1 MKKIFTLISMALM
14 AFGLNAET
22 LIDFSLD
29 QSKGITVGGTTT
41 IATVKIHTN
50 TLSVSGIKLANGYSN
65 DDGLTENNA
74 KLTVEGGFKAGDVIT
89 IAGAFNNT
97 DDTKMSAVDIFTVT
111 DGAATVLFTTQKFIN
126 GRLVDDDPVEETYTL
141 EADADEIYLGRNG
154 NTATFITT
162 LKVVRGGETV
172 LDPTA
177 PTTWNFAEGLS
188 DADKAALDADAET
201 WTLTDGYYSNAVV
214 LAERNVFVPLKANG
228 SELEYTKG
236 LSFTRDNS
244 EGLGVGR
251 VRLYAENPSLYLNGS
266 ANSIKIPALIKGDVV
281 KVRVKGG
288 GTSERSLG
296 VSNVDNGTVA
306 SVVEGEG
313 DEAKAISVD
322 AEMTVQANGDVVLSP
337 SNGFYFYAITVNAD
351 LPEATGIKG
360 VKTVEQTN
368 SVIYNLAG
376 QKVSKNFKGIMIQN
390 GKKVVIK

>member
-14 AFGLNAET
+14 VLGLNAET

-65 DDGLTENNA
+65 DDGLTGNNA
-74 KLTVEGGFKAGDVIT
+74 KLTVDGGFKAGDVIT
-89 IAGAFNNT
+89 IAGAFNNA
-97 DDTKMSAVDIFTVT
+97 DDTKNSAVDIFTVA
-111 DGAATVLFTTQKFIN
+111 DGAANVLFTTKKFVN

-201 WTLTDGYYSNAVV
+201 WTLSDGYYSNAVA
-214 LAERNVFVPLKANG
+214 LAERNVFTPLMANG
-228 SELEYTKG
+228 AELEFTKG
-236 LSFTRDNS
+236 LTFTRDNS

-306 SVVEGEG
+306 AVVEGEG
-313 DEAKAISVD
+313 EEAKAVSVD

-337 SNGFYFYAITVNAD
+337 SNGFYFYAIAVNAD

-360 VKTVEQTN
+360 VKTVEQQN
-368 SVIYNLAG
+368 NVIYNLAG
-376 QKVSKNFKGIMIQN
+376 QKVNAQYKGIMIQN
-390 GKKVVIK
+390 GKKVLK

>member
-390 GKKVVIK
+390 GKKVLK

>member
-14 AFGLNAET
+14 VLGLNAET

-65 DDGLTENNA
+65 DDGLTGNNA
-74 KLTVEGGFKAGDVIT
+74 KLTVDGGFKAGDVIT
-89 IAGAFNNT
+89 IAGAFNNA
-97 DDTKMSAVDIFTVT
+97 DDTKNSAVDIFTVA
-111 DGAATVLFTTQKFIN
+111 DGAANVLFTTKKFVN

-201 WTLTDGYYSNAVV
+201 WTLSDGYYSNAVA
-214 LAERNVFVPLKANG
+214 LAERNVFTPLMANG
-228 SELEYTKG
+228 AELEFTKG
-236 LSFTRDNS
+236 LTFTRDNS
-244 EGLGVGR
+244 EGLGAGR

-306 SVVEGEG
+306 AVVEGEG
-313 DEAKAISVD
+313 EEAKAVSVD

-337 SNGFYFYAITVNAD
+337 SNGFYFYAIAVNAD

-360 VKTVEQTN
+360 VKTVEQQN
-368 SVIYNLAG
+368 NVIYNLAG
-376 QKVSKNFKGIMIQN
+376 QKVNAQYKGIMIQN
-390 GKKVVIK
+390 GKKVLK

>member
-14 AFGLNAET
+14 VLGLNAET

-65 DDGLTENNA
+65 DDGLTGNNA
-74 KLTVEGGFKAGDVIT
+74 KLTVDGGFKAGDVIT
-89 IAGAFNNT
+89 IAGAFNNA
-97 DDTKMSAVDIFTVT
+97 DDTKNSAVDIFTVA
-111 DGAATVLFTTQKFIN
+111 DGAANVLFTTKKFVN

-201 WTLTDGYYSNAVV
+201 WTLSDGYYSNAVA
-214 LAERNVFVPLKANG
+214 LAERNVFTPLMANG
-228 SELEYTKG
+228 AELEFTKG

-306 SVVEGEG
+306 AVVEGEG
-313 DEAKAISVD
+313 EEAKAVSVD

-337 SNGFYFYAITVNAD
+337 SNGFYFYAIAVNAD

-360 VKTVEQTN
+360 VKTVEQQN
-368 SVIYNLAG
+368 NVIYNLAG
-376 QKVSKNFKGIMIQN
+376 QKVNAQYKGIMIQN
-390 GKKVVIK
+390 GKKVLK

>member
-14 AFGLNAET
+14 VLGLNAET

-65 DDGLTENNA
+65 DDGLTGNNA
-74 KLTVEGGFKAGDVIT
+74 KLTVDGGFKAGDVIT
-89 IAGAFNNT
+89 IAGAFNNA
-97 DDTKMSAVDIFTVT
+97 DDTKNSAVDIFTVA
-111 DGAATVLFTTQKFIN
+111 DGAANVLFTTKKFVN

-162 LKVVRGGETV
+162 LKVTRGGETV

-201 WTLTDGYYSNAVV
+201 WTLSEGYYSNAVA
-214 LAERNVFVPLKANG
+214 LAERNVFTPLMANG
-228 SELEYTKG
+228 AELEFTKG

-306 SVVEGEG
+306 AVVEGEG
-313 DEAKAISVD
+313 EEAKAISVD

-368 SVIYNLAG
+368 NVIYNLAG
-376 QKVSKNFKGIMIQN
+376 QKVNAQYKGIMIQN
-390 GKKVVIK
+390 GKKVLK

>member
-1 MKKIFTLISMALM
+1 MKKFFTLISMALM

-50 TLSVSGIKLANGYSN
+50 SLSVSGIKLANGYSN
-65 DDGLTENNA
+65 DDGLTGNNA

-89 IAGAFNNT
+89 IAGAFNNS
-97 DDTKMSAVDIFTVT
+97 DDSKLSAVDIFTVA
-111 DGAATVLFTTQKFIN
+111 DGAANVLFTTQKFIN

-177 PTTWNFAEGLS
+177 PTTWNFADGLS

-376 QKVSKNFKGIMIQN
+376 QKVGKNFKGIMIQN

>member
-1 MKKIFTLISMALM
+1 
-14 AFGLNAET
+14 
-22 LIDFSLD
+22 
-29 QSKGITVGGTTT
+29 
-41 IATVKIHTN
+41 
-50 TLSVSGIKLANGYSN
+50 
-65 DDGLTENNA
+65 
-74 KLTVEGGFKAGDVIT
+74 
-89 IAGAFNNT
+89 
-97 DDTKMSAVDIFTVT
+97 
-111 DGAATVLFTTQKFIN
+111 
-126 GRLVDDDPVEETYTL
+126 
-141 EADADEIYLGRNG
+141 
-154 NTATFITT
+154 
-162 LKVVRGGETV
+162 
-172 LDPTA
+172 
-177 PTTWNFAEGLS
+177 
-188 DADKAALDADAET
+188 
-201 WTLTDGYYSNAVV
+201 LTDGYYSNAVV

>member
-1 MKKIFTLISMALM
+1 MKKFFTLISMALLVL
-14 AFGLNAET
+14 GLNAET
-22 LIDFSLD
+22 LIDFSMNHD
-29 QSKGITVGGTTT
+29 GITVSGTTEFN
-41 IATVKIHTN
+41 TVKIHTN
-50 TLSVSGIKLANGYSN
+50 SLSVPCVKLNNGYT
-65 DDGLTENNA
+65 TEGVLNENYA

-97 DDTKMSAVDIFTVT
+97 DDTKKSAVDIFTVV
-111 DGAATVLFTTQKFIN
+111 DGAPAVLFTTQQFVN

-141 EADADEIYLGRNG
+141 AADADEIYLGRSG
-154 NTATFITT
+154 NTGTNITT

-201 WTLTDGYYSNAVV
+201 WTFADGYYSNAVV
-214 LAERNVFVPLKANG
+214 LTERNVYAPLKANG
-228 SELEYTKG
+228 AELEFTKG
-236 LSFTRDNS
+236 LTFTRDNS
-244 EGLGVGR
+244 EGLGAGR

-281 KVRVKGG
+281 RVRVKGG
-288 GTSERSLG
+288 GTSERSVN

-313 DEAKAISVD
+313 EDAKAVAVES
-322 AEMTVQANGDVVLSP
+322 EMTVSANGDVVLSP
-337 SNGFYFYAITVNAD
+337 SNGFYFLAITVNSE
-351 LPEATGIKG
+351 LPVETAIQG
-360 VKTVEQTN
+360 VKNVTVETDAPA
-368 SVIYNLAG
+368 YNLAG

-390 GKKVVIK
+390 GKKVIK

>member
-50 TLSVSGIKLANGYSN
+50 SLSVSGIKLANGYSN
-65 DDGLTENNA
+65 DDGLTGNNA

-89 IAGAFNNT
+89 IAGAFNNS
-97 DDTKMSAVDIFTVT
+97 DDSKLSAVDIFTVA
-111 DGAATVLFTTQKFIN
+111 DGAANVLFTTQKFIN

-390 GKKVVIK
+390 GKKVMK

>member
-1 MKKIFTLISMALM
+1 MKKFFTLISMALLVL
-14 AFGLNAET
+14 GLNAET

-29 QSKGITVGGTTT
+29 QSKGITLGGTTT
-41 IATVKIHTN
+41 ISSVKIHTN
-50 TLSVSGIKLANGYSN
+50 TTSISGIKLANSYSSS
-65 DDGLTENNA
+65 DGLTGNDV

-89 IAGAFNNT
+89 IAGAFNN
-97 DDTKMSAVDIFTVT
+97 DDDSKNSAVDIYTVA
-111 DGAATVLFTTQKFIN
+111 DGAANVLFTTQKFVN
-126 GRLVDDDPVEETYTL
+126 GRKVDDDPVEETYTL

-201 WTLTDGYYSNAVV
+201 WTFADGYYSNAVV
-214 LAERNVFVPLKANG
+214 LTERNVYAPLKANG
-228 SELEYTKG
+228 AELEFTKG
-236 LSFTRDNS
+236 LTFTRDNS
-244 EGLGVGR
+244 EGLGAGR

-281 KVRVKGG
+281 RVRVKGG
-288 GTSERSLG
+288 GTSERSVN

-313 DEAKAISVD
+313 EDAKAVAVES
-322 AEMTVQANGDVVLSP
+322 EMTVSANGDVVLSP
-337 SNGFYFYAITVNAD
+337 SNGFYFLAITVNSE
-351 LPEATGIKG
+351 LPVETAIQG
-360 VKTVEQTN
+360 VKNVTVETDAPA
-368 SVIYNLAG
+368 YNLAG
-376 QKVSKNFKGIMIQN
+376 QKVGKNFKGIMIQN
-390 GKKVVIK
+390 GKKVIK

>member
-14 AFGLNAET
+14 VLGLNAET

-50 TLSVSGIKLANGYSN
+50 TTSVSGIKLANSYSSS
-65 DDGLTENNA
+65 DGLTGNDV
-74 KLTVEGGFKAGDVIT
+74 KLTVDGGFKAGDVIT
-89 IAGAFNNT
+89 IAGAFNNA
-97 DDTKMSAVDIFTVT
+97 DDTKNSAVDIYTVA
-111 DGAATVLFTTQKFIN
+111 DGAANVLFTTKKFVN

-201 WTLTDGYYSNAVV
+201 WTLSDGYYSNAVA
-214 LAERNVFVPLKANG
+214 LAERNVFTPLMANG
-228 SELEYTKG
+228 AELEFTKG
-236 LSFTRDNS
+236 LTFTRDNS

-306 SVVEGEG
+306 AVVEGEG
-313 DEAKAISVD
+313 EEAKAVSVD

-337 SNGFYFYAITVNAD
+337 SNGFYFYAIAVNAD

-360 VKTVEQTN
+360 VKTVEQQN
-368 SVIYNLAG
+368 NVIYNLAG
-376 QKVSKNFKGIMIQN
+376 QKVNAQYKGIMIQN
-390 GKKVVIK
+390 GKKVLK

>member
-14 AFGLNAET
+14 VLGLNAET

-65 DDGLTENNA
+65 DDGLTGNNA
-74 KLTVEGGFKAGDVIT
+74 KLTVDGGFKAGDVIT
-89 IAGAFNNT
+89 IAGAFNNA
-97 DDTKMSAVDIFTVT
+97 DDTKNSAVDIFTVA
-111 DGAATVLFTTQKFIN
+111 DGAANVLFTTKKFVN

-201 WTLTDGYYSNAVV
+201 WTLTDGYYSNAVA
-214 LAERNVFVPLKANG
+214 LAERNVFTPLMANG
-228 SELEYTKG
+228 AELEFTKG

-251 VRLYAENPSLYLNGS
+251 VRLYADNPSLYLNGS

-306 SVVEGEG
+306 AVVEGEG
-313 DEAKAISVD
+313 EEAKAVSVD

-351 LPEATGIKG
+351 LPEATGINS

-368 SVIYNLAG
+368 NVIYNLAG
-376 QKVSKNFKGIMIQN
+376 QKVNAQYKGIMIQN
-390 GKKVVIK
+390 GKKVLK

>member
-14 AFGLNAET
+14 VLGLNAET

-50 TLSVSGIKLANGYSN
+50 SLSVSGIKLANGYSN
-65 DDGLTENNA
+65 DDGLTGNNA
-74 KLTVEGGFKAGDVIT
+74 KLTVDGGFKAGDVIT
-89 IAGAFNNT
+89 IAGAFNNA
-97 DDTKMSAVDIFTVT
+97 DDTKNSAVDIFTVA
-111 DGAATVLFTTQKFIN
+111 DGAANVLFTTKKFVN

-201 WTLTDGYYSNAVV
+201 WTLTDGYYSNAVA
-214 LAERNVFVPLKANG
+214 LAERNVFTPLMANG
-228 SELEYTKG
+228 AELEFTKG

-306 SVVEGEG
+306 AVVEGEG
-313 DEAKAISVD
+313 EEAKAVSVD

-351 LPEATGIKG
+351 LPEATGINS

-368 SVIYNLAG
+368 NVVYNLAG
-376 QKVSKNFKGIMIQN
+376 QKVNAQYKGIMIQN
-390 GKKVVIK
+390 GKKVLK

>member
-14 AFGLNAET
+14 VLGLNAET

-65 DDGLTENNA
+65 DDGLTGNNA
-74 KLTVEGGFKAGDVIT
+74 KLTVDGGFKAGDVIT
-89 IAGAFNNT
+89 IAGAFNNA
-97 DDTKMSAVDIFTVT
+97 DDTKNSAVDIFTVA
-111 DGAATVLFTTQKFIN
+111 DGAANVLFTTKKFVN

-188 DADKAALDADAET
+188 DADKAALDADAGT
-201 WTLTDGYYSNAVV
+201 WTLSDGYYSNAVA
-214 LAERNVFVPLKANG
+214 LAERNVFTPLMANG
-228 SELEYTKG
+228 AELEFTKG

-306 SVVEGEG
+306 AVVEGEG
-313 DEAKAISVD
+313 EEAKAVSVD

-337 SNGFYFYAITVNAD
+337 SNGFYFYAIAVNAD

-360 VKTVEQTN
+360 VKTVEQQN
-368 SVIYNLAG
+368 NVIYNLAG
-376 QKVSKNFKGIMIQN
+376 QKVNAQYKGIMIQN
-390 GKKVVIK
+390 GKKVLK

>member
-1 MKKIFTLISMALM
+1 MKKIFTLIAAALM
-14 AFGLNAET
+14 ALGLNAET

-41 IATVKIHTN
+41 ISTVKIHTN
-50 TLSVSGIKLANGYSN
+50 TTTVSGIKFANSYSSS
-65 DDGLTENNA
+65 DGLSGNDA
-74 KLTVEGGFKAGDVIT
+74 KLTVDGGFKAGDVIT
-89 IAGAFNNT
+89 IAGAFNNS
-97 DDTKMSAVDIFTVT
+97 DDSKLSAVDIYTVA
-111 DGAATVLFTTQKFIN
+111 DGAANVLFTTQKFIN

-188 DADKAALDADAET
+188 DADKTALDADAAT
-201 WTLTDGYYSNAVV
+201 WTLSDGYYSNAVV
-214 LAERNVFVPLKANG
+214 LAERNVYTPLMANG
-228 SELEYTKG
+228 AELEYTKG
-236 LSFTRDNS
+236 LTFTRDNS
-244 EGLGVGR
+244 EGLGEGR

-288 GTSERSLG
+288 GISERSLG

-306 SVVEGEG
+306 SVVEGEE

-337 SNGFYFYAITVNAD
+337 SNGFYFYAIAVNAD

-368 SVIYNLAG
+368 NVIYNVAG
-376 QKVSKNFKGIMIQN
+376 QKVNAQYKGITIQN
-390 GKKVVIK
+390 GKKVLK